1 MAKTS
6 MLLPKKGRRWSA
18 VRRHMPYYLLI
29 LPGLVWFII
38 FKYVPMYGVSIAFKN
53 VTPFETVEDMM
64 RSPFIGF
71 KHFKTFINSYYFEI
85 LMRNTLEIS
94 LLRLVFGFPMPLIFA
109 LLLNE
114 VRNNRYK
121 KIVQTIS
128 YLPHFISW
136 VVVSGLVTMIV
147 TTDGGLINNLLV
159 LMGREEIY
167 FLGDPRYFRSV
178 LIISGIWKELGW
190 NTIIYLAA
198 ITGIDTQL
206 YEAAVVDGCG
216 RFRRA
221 IHITL
226 PGIANIVTILLI
238 FSIGGL
244 LDAGFEQIMLLYSEP
259 VYDVADIIDTYVYR
273 KGMIEMN
280 YSFSTAVGLFK
291 SVIAMAL
298 IIIANVTAK
307 LFGREGLW

>member
-1 MAKTS
+1 MAEKS
-6 MLLPKKGRRWSA
+6 LLLPKKGRKWSA
-18 VRRHMPYYLLI
+18 FKRHIPYYLLI
-29 LPGLVWFII
+29 LPGLIWFII
-38 FKYVPMYGVSIAFKN
+38 FRYLPMYGVSFAFKD
-53 VTPFETVEDMM
+53 VAPFEPVQDMLKAP
-64 RSPFIGF
+64 SVGF
-71 KHFKTFINSYYFEI
+71 RHFKTFINSYYFKI
-85 LMRNTLEIS
+85 LMKNTLEIS
-94 LLRLVFGFPMPLIFA
+94 LLRLAFGFPLPLIFA
-109 LLLNE
+109 LMLNE
-114 VRNNRYK
+114 LRNVRYK
-121 KIVQTIS
+121 KVVQTIS

-136 VVVSGLVTMIV
+136 VVVAGLVTMMV
-147 TTDGGLINNLLV
+147 TTDGGVINNILKA
-159 LMGREEIY
+159 MGRKEIY
-167 FLGDPRYFRSV
+167 FLGDVRYFRSV

-206 YEAAVVDGCG
+206 YEAAIVDGCG

-226 PGIANIVTILLI
+226 PGIANIIIILLI

-244 LDAGFEQIMLLYSEP
+244 LNAGFEQIMLLYSPP

-273 KGMIEMN
+273 KGIIEMN

-291 SVIAMAL
+291 SAIAMVL
-298 IIIANVTAK
+298 IVLANVTAK